1 MYMSNNP
8 KELLI
13 ATIKEWIEVN
23 NKLND
28 IMKVVKEH
36 RNKKK
41 QLTDSLVFIMKN
53 NEIDC
58 FDINNG
64 KIVCRTTKTRAPINR
79 QNLSKALEQYFID
92 NPDIDTNEVSNFI
105 LESRQVKETNSLV
118 IKQNR

>member
-1 MYMSNNP
+1 MSNNP

-13 ATIKEWIEVN
+13 ATIKEWIEIN
-23 NKLND
+23 SRLNE
-28 IMKVVKEH
+28 IMKLVKEH
-36 RNKKK
+36 RTKKK
-41 QLTDSLVFIMKN
+41 QLTDTLIAIMKN

-64 KIVCRTTKTRAPINR
+64 KIICRTTKTRTPINK

-92 NPDIDTNEVSNFI
+92 NPDIDTSEVSNFI
-105 LESRQVKETNSLV
+105 LESRQIKETNSLV

>member
-23 NKLND
+23 NKLNE
-28 IMKVVKEH
+28 IMKVAKEH

-41 QLTDSLVFIMKN
+41 QLTDSLVSIMKN

>member
-1 MYMSNNP
+1 MSTNP

-13 ATIKEWIEVN
+13 ATIKEWIDIN
-23 NKLND
+23 SKLND
-28 IMKVVKEH
+28 IMKVAKEH
-36 RNKKK
+36 RTKKK
-41 QLTDSLVFIMKN
+41 QLTDSLVSIMKN

-64 KIVCRTTKTRAPINR
+64 KIVCRTTKSRAPINK
-79 QNLSKALEQYFID
+79 QNLSKALEQYFVD
-92 NPDIDTNEVSNFI
+92 NPNIDTDEVSNFI

>member
-1 MYMSNNP
+1 MSNNP

-13 ATIKEWIEVN
+13 STIKDWIDVN
-23 NKLND
+23 NKLNE
-28 IMKVVKEH
+28 ISKLAKEH
-36 RNKKK
+36 RTKKK
-41 QLTDSLVFIMKN
+41 QLTDSLVAIMKN

-64 KIVCRTTKTRAPINR
+64 KIVCKTTKTRAAINR

-105 LESRQVKETNSLV
+105 LESRQIKETNSLV
-118 IKQNR
+118 IKQIK

>member
-1 MYMSNNP
+1 MFNNP

-23 NKLND
+23 SKLND
-28 IMKVVKEH
+28 IMKLAKEH
-36 RNKKK
+36 RAKKK
-41 QLTDSLVFIMKN
+41 QLTDTLVAIMKN

-64 KIVCRTTKTRAPINR
+64 KIVCKTTKTRTPINR
-79 QNLSKALEQYFID
+79 QNLSKAIEQYFID
-92 NPDIDTNEVSNFI
+92 NPDIDANEVSNYI
-105 LESRQVKETNSLV
+105 LESRQIKETNSLA

>member
-28 IMKVVKEH
+28 IMKVAKEH

-41 QLTDSLVFIMKN
+41 QLTDSLVSIMKN

>member
-1 MYMSNNP
+1 MSSNP

-13 ATIKEWIEVN
+13 ATIKEWIEIN
-23 NKLND
+23 NRL
-28 IMKVVKEH
+28 IEVMKVAKEY
-36 RNKKK
+36 RAKKK
-41 QLTDSLVFIMKN
+41 QLTDSLVTIMKN

-64 KIVCRTTKTRAPINR
+64 KIVCRTTKTRTPINR

>member
-1 MYMSNNP
+1 MSNNP

-13 ATIKEWIEVN
+13 ATIKQWIEIN
-23 NKLND
+23 TRLNEV
-28 IMKVVKEH
+28 MKVAKEH
-36 RNKKK
+36 RTKKK
-41 QLTDSLVFIMKN
+41 QLTDTLVSIMKN

-92 NPDIDTNEVSNFI
+92 NPHVDTNEISNYI
-105 LESRQVKETNSLV
+105 LENRQVKETNSLV